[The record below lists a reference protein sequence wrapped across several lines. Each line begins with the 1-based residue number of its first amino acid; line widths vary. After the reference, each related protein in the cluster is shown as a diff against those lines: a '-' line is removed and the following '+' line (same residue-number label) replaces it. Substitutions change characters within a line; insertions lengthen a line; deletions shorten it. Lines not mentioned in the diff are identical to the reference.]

1 MQSSYCPSPYRYTRR
16 VTREVMVGNVGVGG
30 SNPIRI
36 QSMLTSDT
44 RDTDACVKE
53 ALELAEAGCEII
65 RLTAQTKA
73 YAANL
78 ENIAREL
85 RAAGCHVPLVADIH
99 FKPDAAMEAAKWVE
113 KIRINPGNFVDKKKF
128 EVREYSD
135 AEYREELDR
144 LREEFT
150 PLVLFCREHG
160 RAMRIGSNHGS
171 LSDRI
176 LNRFGDTPEGMV
188 ESAIEFAQ
196 IARDLDYHSL
206 VFSMKA
212 SNVKVMVAAYR
223 LLVERMNALGPD

>member
-128 EVREYSD
+128 EVPGVFRRRIPRGAGPPEGRIYAPGS
-135 AEYREELDR
+135 
-144 LREEFT
+144 
-150 PLVLFCREHG
+150 VCREH
-160 RAMRIGSNHGS
+160 
-171 LSDRI
+171 
-176 LNRFGDTPEGMV
+176 
-188 ESAIEFAQ
+188 
-196 IARDLDYHSL
+196 
-206 VFSMKA
+206 
-212 SNVKVMVAAYR
+212 AADC
-223 LLVERMNALGPD
+223 P